1 MEEPSVIQTFR
12 LLEKIVKAHKDLTSS
27 DESMMDL
34 YQKGLV
40 DGFTKPLL
48 AYGEKIVVGTCLK

>member
-1 MEEPSVIQTFR
+1 
-12 LLEKIVKAHKDLTSS
+12 LEKVSKAHKDLTAS

-40 DGFTKPLL
+40 DGFTKTLL
-48 AYGEKIVVGTCLK
+48 AYGDKLVVGTCLK